1 MKLRTVKHHFGT
13 AFRNLFLNRLMSI
26 ASVLTVASCIFIV
39 AVFYLMVANVNR
51 VFGQLQDQIGIV
63 AFVDEDLP
71 AGDMTTLFNR
81 IMAIQHVRVAT
92 HISPEENRHL
102 IYELFGPLMAEE
114 LMRRN
119 PFLRAFSIDITDL
132 QFHDEVYQAL
142 RNLEPYGIASVRSEQ
157 ALAET
162 LWNMASVVQTISVI
176 VIFILGL
183 ISLVIIIN
191 TIRITVGTRQT
202 EISIMK
208 YVGATDWFIR
218 WPFIIE
224 GMIIG
229 FVGAL
234 IPAVICVF
242 GYDSVI
248 YAIANVPMLD
258 FMYLL
263 PGYMVLFYVVPFALI
278 LGTLIGLIGSVVSIR
293 QYLKV

>member
-1 MKLRTVKHHFGT
+1 
-13 AFRNLFLNRLMSI
+13 MSV

-39 AVFYLMVANVNR
+39 AVFYLMVANVNS
-51 VFGQLQDQIGIV
+51 VFDMLQDQIGMV

-71 AGDMTTLFNR
+71 AGEMNTLFDR
-81 IMAIQHVRVAT
+81 IIAIPNVRVAT

-102 IYELFGPLMAEE
+102 IYELFGPDMAEN

-119 PFLRAFSIDITDL
+119 PFLRAFSVDIFDL
-132 QFHDEVYQAL
+132 QFHDEVYLAL
-142 RNLEPYGIASVRSEQ
+142 AALEGIASVRSEQ
-157 ALAET
+157 RLAET
-162 LWNMASVVQTISVI
+162 LRNMASVVQTISVI

-183 ISLVIIIN
+183 IALVIIIN
-191 TIRITVGTRQT
+191 TIRITVGTRQA

-218 WPFIIE
+218 WPFVIE
-224 GMIIG
+224 GMLIG

-234 IPAVICVF
+234 IPAVICIF

-248 YAIANVPMLD
+248 EAIANVPMLD

-263 PGYMVLFYVVPFALI
+263 PGNMVLFYVVPFALI
-278 LGTLIGLIGSVVSIR
+278 LGTLIGLIGSAVSIR